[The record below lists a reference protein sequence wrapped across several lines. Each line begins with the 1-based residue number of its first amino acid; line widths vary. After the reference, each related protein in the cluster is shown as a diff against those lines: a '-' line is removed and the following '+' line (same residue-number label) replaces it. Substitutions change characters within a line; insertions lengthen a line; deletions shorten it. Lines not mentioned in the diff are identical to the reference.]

1 MYNIVSEDWLRRN
14 NFIRSTVD
22 ANLTQTEVLHDQREC
37 GRGTGGSEHKT
48 SSDGLVLCFSLT
60 TYSYKVY
67 DGVDMIL
74 KIFGLIILIG
84 VILPLCLVL
93 LISLCSDWSSKEVN
107 K

>member
-1 MYNIVSEDWLRRN
+1 
-14 NFIRSTVD
+14 
-22 ANLTQTEVLHDQREC
+22 
-37 GRGTGGSEHKT
+37 
-48 SSDGLVLCFSLT
+48 LT